1 MLSGAYYVVGDI
13 HDFNHAPR
21 AAISAYRRSLRFDPS
36 EAAAWREIG
45 GMLEWMGHH
54 TRARTAL
61 RRALVLAPDDEYA
74 QSDLRYLEQD
84 GADAVFREGDPVWEV
99 DELLARGRLDHA
111 WTSARRFRGVRGLL
125 CAARVLG
132 ARGDDGA
139 VLRVWDRI
147 VRSRSPVELSSGDWF
162 FLPETVFEAREF
174 WSGLWKLGRR
184 LKAGV
189 FVSSDTLI
197 HALPRARA
205 EHRSLKDGTTHQR
218 LMIRYN
224 LARTCDDIAS
234 LRRLLRGYPT
244 WKEPREVLK
253 RLEAQNSRS
262 ERR

>member
-1 MLSGAYYVVGDI
+1 LLSGAYYVVGDI

-54 TRARTAL
+54 NRARTAL
-61 RRALVLAPDDEYA
+61 RRALALAPDDEYA
-74 QSDLRYLEQD
+74 QSDLRYLDQA
-84 GADAVFREGDPVWEV
+84 GADARFREGDPVWEV
-99 DELLARGRLDHA
+99 DELLARGRLDDA
-111 WTSARRFRGVRGLL
+111 WTSAHGVRGVHGLL

-132 ARGDDGA
+132 ARGHDGA

-162 FLPETVFEAREF
+162 FLPETVFEAPEF
-174 WSGLWKLGRR
+174 WCGLWKLGRR

-197 HALPRARA
+197 HALPKARA
-205 EHRSLKDGTTHQR
+205 GHRSLKDGTTYQR

-224 LARTCDDIAS
+224 LARTRDDIAS

-253 RLEAQNSRS
+253 RLEARRS
-262 ERR
+262 KRR